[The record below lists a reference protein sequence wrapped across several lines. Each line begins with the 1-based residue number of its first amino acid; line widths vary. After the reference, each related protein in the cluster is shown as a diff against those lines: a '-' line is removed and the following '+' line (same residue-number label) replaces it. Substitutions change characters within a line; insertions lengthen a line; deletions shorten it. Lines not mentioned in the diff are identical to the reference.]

1 MFNLKRHRS
10 YRDKVALVTGAAGG
24 LGRALCRELGRAGAR
39 LGLMDL
45 DTGEL
50 EHLARSLQGD
60 GVQCTALPG
69 DITDRSYCD
78 AAVAET
84 VARFDG
90 LDVLINNAGL
100 TQRSAFADTDV
111 EVFRKV
117 MEVNYFGSLHCT
129 KAAMPQLL
137 ERGGQIIVISSIAG
151 FSPLYGRSGY
161 SASKHALHGLFDSL
175 RSELLQTGVGV
186 LVACPGVIDTD
197 FANRAL
203 DADGSPP
210 PPPPP
215 LHPGPAGHARAGGP
229 GHHQGRRP
237 QRGDAGALQGGAPD
251 PAADPRGARYLPAPH
266 GALAAQGARAVETY
280 RLLPVSRAICFL
292 ISPLTEARTLPERE
306 SRRSSPRS
314 MDRSSLL
321 TWGIGSFGLQTRA
334 RETDR

>member
-186 LVACPGVIDTD
+186 LVACPGFIDTD

-203 DADGSPP
+203 DADGSRTT
-210 PPPPP
+210 
-215 LHPGPAGHARAGGP
+215 HPRSTLGQQATPAQVARAIIRAAGRNEEMLVLSRV
-229 GHHQGRRP
+229 GH
-237 QRGDAGALQGGAPD
+237 L
-251 PAADPRGARYLPAPH
+251 
-266 GALAAQGARAVETY
+266 T
-280 RLLPVSRAICFL
+280 RLLTRVAPGTYQRL
-292 ISPLTEARTLPERE
+292 MARSLRKELER
-306 SRRSSPRS
+306 
-314 MDRSSLL
+314 
-321 TWGIGSFGLQTRA
+321 
-334 RETDR
+334 